1 MGLEIH
7 KDNIF
12 HHEEYENQDIT
23 PLGRVI
29 LIVMMMIPMNMM
41 NLYTLNKVANLIRSL
56 WATKCY
62 TEDPIPGG
70 LIREG
75 EEPTVTIQICSYN
88 EASVIKE
95 TIDAA
100 CSVDWPSDRLH
111 VQILDDSTDVTVD
124 IIERCAADWRE
135 KGISCERLTR
145 EDRVGYKAGC
155 LKSHSDKVKGEF
167 LAMFDADHHCD
178 PQFLRRAVVQFY
190 DKNGDSLDHIG
201 LVQAPW
207 DFHNDKT
214 NILTRYDSLMSDS
227 AHMIEQ
233 VGRSAFFH
241 CFSFNGTGGVWR
253 TEAIEA
259 GGGWSDDT
267 VVEDLDLSYY
277 VFMAGYRFIYI
288 RDLPQKLELPTGVRA
303 HIQQK
308 HRWTKGY
315 LQVARKSL
323 WKIIKHDRIPWRLK
337 IEAFFHFTEPVTYFF
352 SLWLTMLMPVACW
365 FMNIYTVGLFTM
377 IFFNPAI
384 PVITAIISIYAKPK
398 KTDFSFWK
406 RSRRLMDIPLL
417 SFIGLGMTV
426 FQVYACLDGLLS
438 DDATF
443 LRTPKEGNSES
454 GSEKGLY
461 EDDLDDDDSCGN
473 GSNSSGKGSNSSGN
487 GDSTTVSKLSSD
499 FLSASTSS
507 SGSSSSIL
515 SRNRKFLKD
524 LFLGLLGIALAL
536 YFVLSAVTLYRRKR
550 KLGGI
555 TEEFIMIF
563 VFLVPACG
571 LLYIHSI
578 FLHALIKAKMG
589 KWRNE
594 VKELAG
600 ANRRAG
606 RPNIADEARARFD
619 DVSETMDETEFS
631 LSSDFSISTSS
642 EHLPLLA
649 SPTAISPEGKNLS
662 YKRRRSSLIRH
673 MDSIS
678 AAVNLCSIEETPEDG
693 TAMDVSGTDSASM
706 CSSEAEDN
714 ESVVRV
720 YQEEIQLELS
730 FHDKDNNVDFYCE
743 KTKYSGPL
751 RHGLPHGQMGI
762 LRFENGDM
770 YLGGFESGKMH
781 GFGSFVQEESGGL
794 VKTILKGEFANNEFQ
809 GDDRS
814 VNFPCLLAERASKH
828 RSTPD
833 VYKLKTT
840 TSTDRNK
847 QEESVSEPITQKK
860 TEENAKAHLVNACG
874 QIHTLTPTQT

>member
-1 MGLEIH
+1 MGLKIE
-7 KDNIF
+7 NSFF
-12 HHEEYENQDIT
+12 HYEDYEDQDIT

-29 LIVMMMIPMNMM
+29 LVVMLLIPINMM
-41 NLYTLNKVANLIRSL
+41 NLYTLNKVANIFRSL

-88 EASVIKE
+88 EAPVIKE

-145 EDRVGYKAGC
+145 ECRVGYKAGC
-155 LKSHSDKVKGEF
+155 LKTHSNRVKGEF

-214 NILTRYDSLMSDS
+214 NILTRYDSLMSDN
-227 AHMIEQ
+227 AHIIEQ
-233 VGRSAFFH
+233 IGRSAVFQ
-241 CFSFNGTGGVWR
+241 CFSFNGTGGIWR

-267 VVEDLDLSYY
+267 LVEDLDLSYY
-277 VFMAGYRFIYI
+277 VYMAGYKFIYI

-323 WKIIKHDRIPWRLK
+323 WKIIKHDRIPLRLK

-352 SLWLTMLMPVACW
+352 CLWLILLMPIAAW
-365 FMNIYTVGLFTM
+365 FMNIYTVGLFTV
-377 IFFNPAI
+377 IFFNPTIPAI
-384 PVITAIISIYAKPK
+384 TSFFSIYGKPK

-406 RSRRLMDIPLL
+406 RSKRLIDIPLL
-417 SFIGLGMTV
+417 SFVGLGMTV

-438 DDATF
+438 NDATF
-443 LRTPKEGNSES
+443 LRTPKEGNSDS
-454 GSEKGLY
+454 DSERGMY
-461 EDDLDDDDSCGN
+461 EDDLDDDDS
-473 GSNSSGKGSNSSGN
+473 SGKGSKSSGN
-487 GDSTTVSKLSSD
+487 GDSSSVSKTHTDPLSV
-499 FLSASTSS
+499 STSS
-507 SGSSSSIL
+507 SSSVL

-524 LFLGLLGIALAL
+524 LSLGLLGIAIAL
-536 YFVLSAVTLYRRKR
+536 YFILSCIILYRRKR
-550 KLGGI
+550 RSGGI
-555 TEEFIMIF
+555 IQEFIMIF
-563 VFLVPACG
+563 VFTVPACG

-578 FLHALIKAKMG
+578 FLHALLKAKMN

-606 RPNIADEARARFD
+606 RPNITDEARARFD
-619 DVSETMDETEFS
+619 DVSETMKMDESEFAS
-631 LSSDFSISTSS
+631 SSDFSISSS
-642 EHLPLLA
+642 SQHLQSST
-649 SPTAISPEGKNLS
+649 SPTAISPERKDPLH
-662 YKRRRSSLIRH
+662 KRRRSSLIQRRA
-673 MDSIS
+673 SIP
-678 AAVNLCSIEETPEDG
+678 AAALNLCSIDEAPEDG
-693 TAMDVSGTDSASM
+693 TATDDSGTDSASI
-706 CSSEAEDN
+706 CSSEAGDD

-720 YQEEIQLELS
+720 YQKEIQLELS
-730 FHDKDNNVDFYCE
+730 YHDKDNKVHYYSVAA
-743 KTKYSGPL
+743 KYSGPL
-751 RHGLPHGQMGI
+751 WHGLPHGQIGI

-781 GFGSFVQEESGGL
+781 GLGTFVQKGHGEL
-794 VKTILKGEFANNEFQ
+794 AKTILKGEFANNQFP
-809 GDDRS
+809 GDNASTAS
-814 VNFPCLLAERASKH
+814 V
-828 RSTPD
+828 
-833 VYKLKTT
+833 
-840 TSTDRNK
+840 
-847 QEESVSEPITQKK
+847 EEDNNEG
-860 TEENAKAHLVNACG
+860 TEEIIVFEENE
-874 QIHTLTPTQT
+874 TRTPLFDQHDSEETITFEEKTRTPLFDLLDFW